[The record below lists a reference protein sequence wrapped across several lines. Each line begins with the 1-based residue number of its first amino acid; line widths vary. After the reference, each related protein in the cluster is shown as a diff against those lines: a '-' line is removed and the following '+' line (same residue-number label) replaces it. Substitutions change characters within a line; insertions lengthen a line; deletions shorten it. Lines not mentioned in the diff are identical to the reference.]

1 MIKLLEKA
9 IENIRSLPD
18 NQQSDLAELLMTLT
32 GAQSENY
39 VLSDDERKA
48 LELGL
53 KQADEGDFVADNDM
67 AAFWSRP
74 KTA

>member
-1 MIKLLEKA
+1 MIKLLEKV

-39 VLSDDERKA
+39 VLSEDERKA
-48 LELGL
+48 VELGL
-53 KQADEGDFVADNDM
+53 KQADEGDFVADTDM